1 MVEKLYAKWK
11 KSASDFEI
19 IDSDTALDLKSKAI
33 IITSPKEKAVIFDM
47 ETDLAV
53 RPVKGRKS
61 QKSRGLSYFSFYP
74 GETSPLRGVARLI
87 EWSDELKIFLEAFE
101 NISKFQ
107 IKEFGRTPVIIFP
120 EKMEKL
126 KVLETSKGRVILKF
140 LVKIEQT
147 IPYSWGYQYNGY
159 LGLEFVFAGHPTP
172 KKKVGLEQEGI
183 SLFEA
188 EAKFPKWMVIPED
201 LTDRK
206 EVEKLVKEVR
216 KVYQERDYH
225 LLGKFVNEKVTFS
238 DYQEKYRTLKHY
250 EEEIESLKKE
260 IFELNSKIEDLKKK
274 KEKQRQWID
283 KEKEDLLEYQSKNE
297 YYKSLEIE
305 NRELSFEKS
314 DLLSKVDLMEEEI
327 LQLKNRSLWNRIRN
341 KT

>member
-1 MVEKLYAKWK
+1 M
-11 KSASDFEI
+11 
-19 IDSDTALDLKSKAI
+19 
-33 IITSPKEKAVIFDM
+33 
-47 ETDLAV
+47 
-53 RPVKGRKS
+53 
-61 QKSRGLSYFSFYP
+61 
-74 GETSPLRGVARLI
+74 
-87 EWSDELKIFLEAFE
+87 
-101 NISKFQ
+101 
-107 IKEFGRTPVIIFP
+107 
-120 EKMEKL
+120 
-126 KVLETSKGRVILKF
+126 
-140 LVKIEQT
+140 
-147 IPYSWGYQYNGY
+147 
-159 LGLEFVFAGHPTP
+159 
-172 KKKVGLEQEGI
+172 
-183 SLFEA
+183 
-188 EAKFPKWMVIPED
+188 
-201 LTDRK
+201 
-206 EVEKLVKEVR
+206 
-216 KVYQERDYH
+216 
-225 LLGKFVNEKVTFS
+225 NEKVTFS